1 MEAISGRFDR
11 NPPLHYEM
19 RIRRVR
25 GELAESP
32 DDLALHDDIAVAFDR
47 LGKSDEALK
56 WIERKRRRMTG
67 IRDVPRPPVAPRR
80 RGPQA
85 SRPDAPGWKPAP
97 PPSLDEPFYLTAL
110 DHMQQPN
117 FLLAAVVVYIP
128 AGVVAGCVVVAVVRA
143 RRRRARER
151 RLTEGGAS

>member
-1 MEAISGRFDR
+1 VEAISGRFDR

-67 IRDVPRPPVAPRR
+67 MKQGDPYVREHWYRYYANVGTFRAHQWLRDGADRKHRAPMLRAGSPHRRPPWT
-80 RGPQA
+80 
-85 SRPDAPGWKPAP
+85 SR
-97 PPSLDEPFYLTAL
+97 S
-110 DHMQQPN
+110 
-117 FLLAAVVVYIP
+117 I
-128 AGVVAGCVVVAVVRA
+128 
-143 RRRRARER
+143 
-151 RLTEGGAS
+151 